1 MRRRREIMD
10 HLLDWGREGLQLI
23 ALALVPVLA
32 TWAAL
37 ASWRSRSLSRAQA
50 ATSAGI
56 DVVLLLSLVVIGVL
70 GLRLG
75 RGLPGGFEQWNL
87 VPFRDLARSLD
98 GRPWGLQ
105 PAVAGLLANLA
116 LFVPFG
122 MAFALRFRNRSWRTL
137 LVLTA
142 AISIGVEL
150 WQAVTATGRSS
161 DVTDVVMN
169 TVGGLTGFAMAR
181 TLFGGARR
189 PHVVP
194 SARPSR
200 D

>member
-1 MRRRREIMD
+1 ME
-10 HLLDWGREGLQLI
+10 HLFDWGREGLQLI

-37 ASWRSRSLSRAQA
+37 ASWRSRSVSRAQA
-50 ATSAGI
+50 ATSASI
-56 DVVLLLSLVVIGVL
+56 DVLLLLSLVVIGVL

-75 RGLPGGFEQWNL
+75 RGLPSGFEQWNL

-105 PAVAGLLANLA
+105 PAVAGLLANLG

-122 MAFALRFRNRSWRTL
+122 IAFALRFRQRSWRTL

-169 TVGGLTGFAMAR
+169 TAGGLTGFAMGR
-181 TLFGGARR
+181 TLVDRARKR
-189 PHVVP
+189 QVTPL
-194 SARPSR
+194 AGPSR
-200 D
+200 VDM